1 MHLTQIPELRE
12 HKMHN
17 EPLPTDT
24 DDNLDNEFHQLREGL
39 RLGFHKKTYNV
50 LKELA
55 RDFPKFDNWKKLF

>member
-1 MHLTQIPELRE
+1 
-12 HKMHN
+12 MHN

-50 LKELA
+50 LKGLA